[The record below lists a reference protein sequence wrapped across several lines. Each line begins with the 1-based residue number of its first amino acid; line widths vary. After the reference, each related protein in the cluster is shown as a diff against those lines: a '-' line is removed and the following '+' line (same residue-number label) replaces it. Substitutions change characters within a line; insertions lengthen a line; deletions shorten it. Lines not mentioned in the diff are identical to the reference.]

1 LQKPAVHF
9 KAGFALIFAASAVVL
24 SLSKERRG
32 TFKIKA
38 NPNMLFQFTE
48 EQLMIQQAARDFAQN
63 ECLPGVIERDEKQQ
77 FPREQVMKLA
87 ELGFLGM
94 MVDPKYGGAGMDTVS
109 YVLAMEEISK
119 IDASVSVVMSV
130 NNSLVCYGL
139 QQYGSEEQ
147 KQKYL
152 TPLAQGRKDGDLYI
166 GAFMLSEPEAGSDAT
181 SQQTIAEDKGDHYLL
196 NGTKNWITNG
206 GTASVY
212 LVMAQT
218 DRSKGSRGINCLIVE
233 KNWPGVTVAAKEN
246 KLGIRGSDTHTVMFT
261 DVKVPKENRI
271 GEDGFGF
278 KFAMKTLAGGRI
290 GIASQALGI
299 ASGAYELAREYS
311 KTRKAFGTEIMNHQ
325 AIAFKLADMAT
336 KIEAARLLCLKAA
349 WEKDNKID
357 YTLSSSM
364 AKVFA
369 SETAMWTTV
378 EAVQVHGGYG
388 FVKEYHVERLMRD
401 AKITQIYE
409 GTSEVQRIVIS
420 RSILR

>member
-1 LQKPAVHF
+1 MH
-9 KAGFALIFAASAVVL
+9 
-24 SLSKERRG
+24 
-32 TFKIKA
+32 
-38 NPNMLFQFTE
+38 FQFTE
-48 EQLMIQQAARDFAQN
+48 EQLMIQKAARDFAEN
-63 ECLPGVIERDEKQQ
+63 ECKPCVIERDEKQT
-77 FPREQVMKLA
+77 FPKEQVMKLA
-87 ELGFLGM
+87 DLGFLGM
-94 MVDPKYGGAGMDTVS
+94 MVPPEYGGAGMDTVS

-119 IDASVSVVMSV
+119 WDASTSVVMSV

-139 QQYGSEEQ
+139 EAFGTKEQ
-147 KQKYL
+147 KEKYL
-152 TPLAQGRKDGDLYI
+152 TPLAQGKKNGELYI

-181 SQQTIAEDKGDHYLL
+181 SQRTTAEDKGDHYLL

-218 DRSKGSRGINCLIVE
+218 DRTKASRGINTLIVE
-233 KNWPGVTVAAKEN
+233 KDWPGVVVAAKEN
-246 KLGIRGSDTHTVMFT
+246 KLGIRGSDTHTVMFN

-271 GEDGFGF
+271 GDEGFGF
-278 KFAMKTLAGGRI
+278 RFAMKTLAGGRI

-299 ASGAYELAREYS
+299 ASGAYELSRAYS

-336 KIEAARLLCLKAA
+336 RIDAARLLCLKAA

-357 YTLSSSM
+357 YGVSSSM
-364 AKVFA
+364 AKVYA
-369 SETAMWTTV
+369 SETAMWTAV
-378 EAVQVHGGYG
+378 EAVQIHGGYG

-420 RSILR
+420 RSILK